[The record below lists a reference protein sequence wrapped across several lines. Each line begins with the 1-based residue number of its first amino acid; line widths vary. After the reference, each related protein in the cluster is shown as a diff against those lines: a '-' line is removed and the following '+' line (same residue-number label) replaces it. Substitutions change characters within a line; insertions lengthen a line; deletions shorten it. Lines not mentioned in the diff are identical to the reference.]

1 MSSPSAGPARPLV
14 YVCDPSA
21 EATRIESALTQA
33 GYDVVDV
40 PRHRLVERVRLERP
54 AAIVLDVVDESG
66 LAVVSSIRATNG
78 GEGVH
83 VLFVAARGGPLRDAE
98 DALMRDGSGLFLR
111 PVDPASLVRKI
122 EALVG
127 PGDLTRDRHARA
139 RPNVAAAPEDLPSGR
154 SLDAASPPSVF
165 SREQALPELA
175 DDIRA
180 LLSAADARAAALD
193 LSGAA
198 PPLDGDGEIELIL
211 GPEELVGIAPPDEA
225 VQSDREL
232 DDGRATTSSR
242 GRSRGGAQAAPAEDE
257 RSITQSPVQV
267 ARQRRTTSSTGGRTS
282 TAPGY
287 RTPPNVPAP
296 PATVPLDAP
305 ARSLRDAALAMP
317 RAPSATS
324 YRDAA
329 DAPPTPSLGMPF
341 SVRSAPPPASSSFGS
356 PPSFAFAS
364 APPASMA
371 PPSRVALPAEG
382 TLPPRAPEPEEG
394 LPTTLAPGVAPA
406 LVAAL
411 VRERASGVLTFADGT
426 TSRAITL
433 RDGDVNVVQS
443 THPEDNLVV
452 LLERRGL
459 LARDAL
465 GALNLSPIP
474 RLACAALVA
483 RGFLAQDDLWPAL
496 RLHGEQVLSA
506 MLGSV
511 RGTVSFVAGRV
522 TEDGPS
528 PFGALS
534 GAAVFVRAFLLAH
547 DVTTFASRAKR
558 RTFKLVPGRFFGD
571 REDSLGGTEAA
582 HDLDPLLDRTIDA
595 RAVDALGPALP
606 TLEALALLEIVSAVD
621 ALPVESE
628 RAPQTPLAAAFADSS
643 LDADALRLRIAARRK
658 LVDEGDYFALLGVSP
673 RAGTFE
679 IRQAYLELR
688 RTFEPAR
695 LLQHPELVAFESDL
709 RVILEVVEEAYVV
722 LRDDAR
728 RDRYRRAIGLAS

>member
-21 EATRIESALTQA
+21 EATRLESALAQA

-66 LAVVSSIRATNG
+66 LGVVPSIRSTNG

-111 PVDPASLVRKI
+111 PVDPSSLVRKI

-127 PGDLTRDRHARA
+127 PGDLSRDRGVRA
-139 RPNVAAAPEDLPSGR
+139 RPNVANAPDDLPSGR
-154 SLDAASPPSVF
+154 SLEGAPASTF
-165 SREQALPELA
+165 AREQALPELA

-198 PPLDGDGEIELIL
+198 PPIDGDAEIELIL
-211 GPEELVGIAPPDEA
+211 GPEDLAGIAPPDEGLPSERD
-225 VQSDREL
+225 V
-232 DDGRATTSSR
+232 DDGRVTTANR
-242 GRSRGGAQAAPAEDE
+242 GRSRSSSQPAPQEDE
-257 RSITQSPVQV
+257 RSITQTPLQV
-267 ARQRRTTSSTGGRTS
+267 ARQRRTTTSTGGRAS
-282 TAPGY
+282 TAPEY

-296 PATVPLDAP
+296 PATLPLDAP
-305 ARSLRDAALAMP
+305 ARSLRDAALAIP
-317 RAPSATS
+317 RTPAASAAP
-324 YRDAA
+324 REGF
-329 DAPPTPSLGMPF
+329 DAPPTPSLVPAFTGF
-341 SVRSAPPPASSSFGS
+341 AGPPSFGA
-356 PPSFAFAS
+356 PPSFAA
-364 APPASMA
+364 A
-371 PPSRVALPAEG
+371 PPSFDPRSRAALPADA
-382 TLPPRAPEPEEG
+382 TIPPQAPEPAEG
-394 LPTTLAPGVAPA
+394 LPAALAPGVAPE
-406 LVAAL
+406 LIGAL

-426 TSRAITL
+426 ASRAITL
-433 RDGDVNVVQS
+433 REGDVSVVQS

-506 MLGSV
+506 MLASIRGSV
-511 RGTVSFVAGRV
+511 AFVAGRV
-522 TEDGPS
+522 AEDGPS

-547 DVTTFASRAKR
+547 DVGTLAARAQR
-558 RTFKLVPGRFFGD
+558 RPFKVVPGPHFEG

-582 HDLDPLLDRTIDA
+582 RDLEPILDRTIDA
-595 RAVDALGPALP
+595 RSLPALGPALA
-606 TLEALALLEIVSAVD
+606 TLEALALLGVVAIVD
-621 ALPVESE
+621 ALPAESE
-628 RAPQTPLAAAFADSS
+628 RAPATPLASPLASAS
-643 LDADALRLRIAARRK
+643 LDADALRLRIGARRK

-673 RAGTFE
+673 RANAFE

-695 LLQHPELVAFESDL
+695 VLQHPELRAFEEDL

-728 RDRYRRAIGLAS
+728 RERYRRAIGLAS